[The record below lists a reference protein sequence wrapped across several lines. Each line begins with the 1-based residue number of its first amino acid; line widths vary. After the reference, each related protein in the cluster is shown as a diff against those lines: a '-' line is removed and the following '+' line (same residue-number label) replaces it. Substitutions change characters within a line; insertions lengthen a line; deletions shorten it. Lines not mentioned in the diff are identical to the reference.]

1 MLTYADSGDKRAG
14 LSLLLRK
21 VLKTCHMA
29 SVPEL
34 DLVALRLFITL
45 LALLVQKVQILT
57 QLY

>member
-1 MLTYADSGDKRAG
+1 MAADSGDKRAG
-14 LSLLLRK
+14 LALLLRK

-29 SVPEL
+29 GVPEL

-45 LALLVQKVQILT
+45 LALLVQNVEILT